1 MAVRKEDLHQLVN
14 RLHKQNQKMAYE
26 FLQYL
31 VSKQEDNPYLEI
43 RQREPDN
50 IQMNEEE
57 WEQFQDKEFVSWE
70 EVKRDLNL

>member
-14 RLHKQNQKMAYE
+14 CLHKQNQEMAYE

-31 VSKQEDNPYLEI
+31 ISKQGDPYLEI
-43 RQREPDN
+43 KQRKPDD

>member
-1 MAVRKEDLHQLVN
+1 MAVQKEDLHQLVN
-14 RLHKQNQKMAYE
+14 RLHKQNQEMAYE

-31 VSKQEDNPYLEI
+31 ISKQGDPYLEI
-43 RQREPDN
+43 RQRASDD
-50 IQMNEEE
+50 IQMNAEE